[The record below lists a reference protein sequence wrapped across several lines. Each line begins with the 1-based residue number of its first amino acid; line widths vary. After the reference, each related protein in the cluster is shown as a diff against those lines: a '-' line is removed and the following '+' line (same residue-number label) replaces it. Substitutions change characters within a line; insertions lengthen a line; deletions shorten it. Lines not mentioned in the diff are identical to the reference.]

1 MKAIEKRQLQLIFN
15 KVNEQVHKCNEKFL
29 NEKAKKENEQN
40 VEMRNF
46 AQEQNWRYTELSELI
61 KEILDNN

>member
-29 NEKAKKENEQN
+29 YEKAKKENEQN